1 MNPLLKLQ
9 LDVAFAERAAR
20 YVTYAYAQERLARA
34 FAAELSGHGDGPS
47 EREFEQLATA
57 LTYSHNADVAYL
69 ALLAQATRELI
80 AHVKATPAERP
91 ANQGGWFRS
100 KVL

>member
-34 FAAELSGHGDGPS
+34 FAAELSGYGDGPS
-47 EREFEQLATA
+47 DGEFEQLAAA

-69 ALLAQATRELI
+69 ALLGQATRELI
-80 AHVKATPAERP
+80 EHVKSPPAQRTT
-91 ANQGGWFRS
+91 NRRGWFLNPQR
-100 KVL
+100 